1 MAITNHERVGK
12 ALELLKDGVAP
23 FLERELKSEY
33 QQRWFDEV
41 KTMLSPQQLT
51 FAGTEKNPKWDIA
64 TVLAVMWNQWN
75 EVFRKTS
82 RAGRTDTGQRATRS
96 AQQVGASEAVYSD
109 DADRALDTAAGCSRQ
124 SRRRKP
130 TKSTR

>member
-41 KTMLSPQQLT
+41 KTTLSPQQMT
-51 FAGTEKNPKWDIA
+51 FAGTEKNPQWEIA

-75 EVFRKTS
+75 AVFRKILGQS
-82 RAGRTDTGQRATRS
+82 ERTLVSELREVRNNWAHQRPF
-96 AQQVGASEAVYSD
+96 YF
-109 DADRALDTAAGCSRQ
+109 
-124 SRRRKP
+124 
-130 TKSTR
+130 

>member
-41 KTMLSPQQLT
+41 KTTLSPQQLT

-75 EVFRKTS
+75 RRIQKNA
-82 RAGRTDTGQRATRS
+82 RAGRTYTCKRATRS
-96 AQQVGASEAVYSD
+96 AQQLGSSASVYF
-109 DADRALDTAAGCSRQ
+109 
-124 SRRRKP
+124 
-130 TKSTR
+130 

>member
-41 KTMLSPQQLT
+41 KTRLSPQQLT
-51 FAGTEKNPKWDIA
+51 FAGTDKNPQWEIATAKGLGSGVTFDLIA
-64 TVLAVMWNQWN
+64 TVL
-75 EVFRKTS
+75 
-82 RAGRTDTGQRATRS
+82 
-96 AQQVGASEAVYSD
+96 GAARNFIMRVSQ
-109 DADRALDTAAGCSRQ
+109 ALVLFCFKAE
-124 SRRRKP
+124 
-130 TKSTR
+130 ST